1 MAQFNRR
8 DVEESRGCVNKRWGG
23 GQTEP
28 HHFPLPFISF
38 QRLSQSTGVI
48 TADIS
53 EGYIA
58 IWQGMKQPEGRS
70 QPFGGSELLN
80 RDHHHRAAFSSV

>member
-1 MAQFNRR
+1 MCEQK
-8 DVEESRGCVNKRWGG
+8 VGGWGG
-23 GQTEP
+23 GGTDRGTETEP

-58 IWQGMKQPEGRS
+58 IWQG
-70 QPFGGSELLN
+70 LLWE
-80 RDHHHRAAFSSV
+80 

>member
-1 MAQFNRR
+1 MCKQK
-8 DVEESRGCVNKRWGG
+8 VGG
-23 GQTEP
+23 GGDRGQTEP

-58 IWQGMKQPEGRS
+58 IWQG
-70 QPFGGSELLN
+70 LLWE
-80 RDHHHRAAFSSV
+80 